1 MIRSQHGIVFNPRR
15 YYAVADLRAEPWA
28 AFAQA
33 MIDSTVLDVAAFE
46 DAPALEQNAIHAR
59 QLGSFELAADL
70 FAQASAAEDDLRK
83 ALDLQNRQACCLL
96 AMERHEEAAALA
108 VIVANRART
117 EGFLAELAD
126 SLALIV
132 DDHMRSNRLAE
143 AANVLAE
150 AMYTLDLLPD
160 EARHYQVVHNMAE
173 TYANCGF
180 VTAALDLYAR
190 ALQLADNDADRNYTY
205 SSMAAS
211 YHYAAQREQ
220 DPHERNRLFHAGIHA
235 ATAALA
241 PVGEAELW
249 MMGSAQ
255 AHRAMMLA
263 EIGNYRAALEDA
275 RTARSFTADRSMHEW
290 QVIAMAAE
298 AIAMW
303 GSTKSPTVLD
313 LVNDTLALAREIG
326 CNDYLAPLLKTEV
339 EVLWNLGHLDEARVV
354 MERQLSEAAQQLYDE
369 RGARW
374 EHVRLG
380 VEHRRVE
387 ALSESD
393 PLTGLPNRRYL
404 GKALSN
410 VLDQNAPVCVGVI
423 DLDGFKQINDQFG
436 YLQGD
441 SVLQEVASLLERVCR
456 RGDSV
461 ARLGGDEFVMLLGDT
476 SPGDALMVF
485 ERVRTLIAQREWKG
499 IPAGTRL
506 TASIGVTVGGDSS
519 RREHL
524 LAEAVAALQIA
535 KRNGRDRTQFR

>member
-1 MIRSQHGIVFNPRR
+1 M
-15 YYAVADLRAEPWA
+15 
-28 AFAQA
+28 
-33 MIDSTVLDVAAFE
+33 MIDSTAIE
-46 DAPALEQNAIHAR
+46 DTSALEQNAIQAR
-59 QLGSFELAADL
+59 QLGSFELAAEL
-70 FAQASAAEDDLRK
+70 FGKAAESEDDLRK
-83 ALDLQNRQACCLL
+83 ELDLQIRQACCLL
-96 AMERHEEAAALA
+96 AVERHEEAAALA
-108 VIVANRART
+108 EVVASRART
-117 EGFLAELAD
+117 EGFLAEAAD
-126 SLALIV
+126 ALGLIV
-132 DDHMRSNRLAE
+132 DHHMRSDRLAE

-150 AMYTLDLLPD
+150 AMYTLEQLPND
-160 EARHYQVVHNMAE
+160 ARHYQVVHNMAA
-173 TYANCGF
+173 TYATCGF
-180 VTAALDLYAR
+180 VKAALDLYER
-190 ALQLADNDADRNYTY
+190 ALHLADNDGDRQYTY
-205 SSMAAS
+205 SSVAGA
-211 YHYAAQREQ
+211 YHYAAQREHDAQ
-220 DPHERNRLFHAGIHA
+220 ERDRLIHAGLYA
-235 ATAALA
+235 ATAALE
-241 PVGEAELW
+241 PVGEVELLAT
-249 MMGSAQ
+249 GGAQ

-263 EIGNYRAALEDA
+263 ELGHYESALDDA
-275 RTARSFTADRSMHEW
+275 RTARRITVEHGIREE
-290 QVIAMAAE
+290 QIVAMTAE
-298 AIAMW
+298 AIALW
-303 GSTKSPTVLD
+303 GSTKDPSVLG
-313 LVNDTLALAREIG
+313 LINETLELAHQIG
-326 CNDYLAPLLKTEV
+326 YDDFLGPLLKTEID
-339 EVLWNLGHLDEARVV
+339 VLWSLGRLDDARAV
-354 MERQLSEAAQQLYDE
+354 MERQLSEAAQHLYDE
-369 RGARW
+369 RAARW

-410 VLDQNAPVCVGVI
+410 VLDQHAPVCVGVI